1 MVVCEVWMKMGK
13 YELLMKNELD
23 DDFDVNWG
31 YDSMFVSVLISFWCM
46 LTSKQ
51 VLGTNLGQR
60 GSKSRFLEWNW
71 MGFQEET

>member
-1 MVVCEVWMKMGK
+1 
-13 YELLMKNELD
+13 
-23 DDFDVNWG
+23 
-31 YDSMFVSVLISFWCM
+31 M